1 MGSEMCI
8 RDSIHSEQ
16 NWHDYDAV
24 VLATGY
30 RYDQFNQMLNK
41 LEPLMSDKQVE
52 RHYRLPMQES
62 CKVNVFLQG
71 CCESSH
77 GLSDTLLSV
86 LAVRSKEIVDSLFAN
101 FETEKVAE
109 EA

>member
-1 MGSEMCI
+1 
-8 RDSIHSEQ
+8 
-16 NWHDYDAV
+16 
-24 VLATGY
+24 
-30 RYDQFNQMLNK
+30 MLNK